1 MAKCPSCHSH
11 NVVVTEEVY
20 TRKGRGYYRF
30 LQTLTFFLIIGIAI
44 ALEELATGI
53 LIAIGS
59 SLLIGVMSLFNAA
72 KRAKSRTKITCLA
85 CHNKQYL

>member
-1 MAKCPSCHSH
+1 MAQCPSCHSR

-30 LQTLTFFLIIGIAI
+30 LQTLTFIVIIGISV
-44 ALEELATGI
+44 ALEQLTTGI

-59 SLLIGVMSLFNAA
+59 SLIIGVMSLFNAA

-85 CHNKQYL
+85 CRTKQYL